1 MNNNWPLPV
10 VRVQGVRNRT
20 QSGKRTSKPARKAAV
35 YFAYGREARSQSE
48 GIQGQQ
54 RGQWLGPGGE
64 PYSHEAA
71 LAWAQEAAKNHE
83 YTFQALLSVPQ
94 GRLTAQDYGQALE
107 QAGVLPDWRLVV
119 HNDTAYSHAHVLF
132 FRDKRIEKEQ
142 YLRWQADVRQTL
154 AAREQQRLS
163 EPEADQSLTEER
175 ERAMPEVELA

>member
-1 MNNNWPLPV
+1 MNNNRPSPI
-10 VRVQGVRNRT
+10 VRVQGVRNR
-20 QSGKRTSKPARKAAV
+20 SPRGKRSSKPARNAAN
-35 YFAYGREARSQSE
+35 YFAYGREFRTQTE
-48 GIQGQQ
+48 GVQKQ
-54 RGQWLGPGGE
+54 RGQWLGPGDQ

-132 FRDKRIEKEQ
+132 FRDSRIEKEQ
-142 YLRWQADVRQTL
+142 YLRWLAEVRQAL
-154 AAREQQRLS
+154 AISEQQRLA
-163 EPEADQSLTEER
+163 EPEIDRLLSEER